1 MSRIIQS
8 SKNLSV
14 VASSQDKTVPIILT
28 LNYSYQPQQQ
38 QWFNKEFYT
47 FEELLKWLR
56 EDSILLLKEA
66 ELADNTLFKKLV
78 LAKLALPQ
86 LKILILSESRSKQ
99 ENKFF
104 NYVHEQ
110 ELERTIRAAIINEH
124 KAVDNRK
131 ALLEALKIFG

>member
-1 MSRIIQS
+1 M
-8 SKNLSV
+8 